1 MAPVAVTMDVNRAA
15 ADVFAYATDPTR
27 FHEWQNGV
35 VDGHMEATGAPK
47 VGDRC
52 LTSRRIG
59 GAVRSSTSTVTH
71 IEPPHR
77 WGVHGIDGP
86 IRAIVDVTVEP
97 LDDARSRLTIAVD
110 FEGHGIG
117 KLLVPLMVRRQ
128 AAKEMPANLTALKQH
143 LEEPGRS
150 EPQRPDG
157 RHAGPEAG
165 PS

>member
-1 MAPVAVTMDVNRAA
+1 MSPVTVSTEVDRSA

-27 FHEWQNGV
+27 FHEWQGGV
-35 VDGHMEATGAPK
+35 VDGHMTNGGVPK

-71 IEPPHR
+71 IDPPHR

-86 IRAIVDVTVEP
+86 IRAIVDLTVEP
-97 LDDARSRLTIAVD
+97 LDEARSRLTIAVD

-117 KLLVPLMVRRQ
+117 TVLVPLVVRRQ
-128 AAKEMPANLTALKQH
+128 AAKEMPANLRALKAR
-143 LEEPGRS
+143 LEEPS
-150 EPQRPDG
+150 S
-157 RHAGPEAG
+157 A
-165 PS
+165 